1 MNYKEINIIS
11 SDPALQ
17 EQFIA
22 MLGEQNFE
30 GFEQLPT
37 LLKAFIKEEDFNQES
52 FIKMMAG
59 FADVTYTSS
68 SIENRNWNEQWESS
82 FQPVLINN
90 FAGIRASFH
99 KPLNEVRH
107 EIVITPKMSFGTGHH
122 ATTHLMIELMATL
135 DFSGKHVIDFGT
147 GTGVL
152 AILAEKLNAKSV
164 DALDNDDWSIE
175 NAKENI
181 AFNNCSHINLYKAE
195 TIANES
201 AADIILANLNLNII
215 TANLSNIY
223 AACAG
228 STDVLFSGLLVA
240 DKENISPVISLEGFD
255 ITGYYEKD
263 NWLAIK
269 TKCKKS

>member
-1 MNYKEINIIS
+1 MNYIEIDIIS
-11 SDPALQ
+11 SDQAIQ
-17 EQFIA
+17 EQIIA
-22 MLGEQNFE
+22 ILGEQSFE
-30 GFEQLPT
+30 GFEQLPK
-37 LLKAFIKEEDFNQES
+37 LLKAFIKEEDFNQKS
-52 FIKMMAG
+52 FLKMMAG
-59 FADVTYTSS
+59 FADVTYTISN
-68 SIENRNWNEQWESS
+68 IENRNWNEQWESS

-99 KPLNEVRH
+99 EPLSEVEH

-122 ATTHLMIELMATL
+122 ATTHLMIEVMATL

-152 AILAEKLNAKSV
+152 AILAEKLNANSV

-175 NAKENI
+175 NANENI

-195 TIANES
+195 TIVYGNS
-201 AADIILANLNLNII
+201 ADILLANINLNII
-215 TANLSNIY
+215 TKNLSNIY
-223 AACAG
+223 AACAANA
-228 STDVLFSGLLVA
+228 DVLFSGLLVA
-240 DKENISPVISLEGFD
+240 DKENISSIITLEGFD

-269 TKCKKS
+269 TKCK